1 MGKTPY
7 PWQQIAAARAAHEN
21 IIVSAETGSGKTLVA
36 ELAILEALRLHPGK
50 HVAFMVTASRLL
62 AHQQWMRVKATLHEA
77 DPAAEVAELTGFTA
91 SGWGPKE
98 YASVLRAKV
107 LVGTVETFTR
117 AFIDHGFFRFE
128 DFSLFVLDECHE
140 AKGESPAA
148 ELLWRLHCQDGGN
161 SLAPDPNLRV
171 MGLTASFASCKASSR
186 DDFAALR
193 QQLQAVMQSKMHH
206 VPRSGLPSRK
216 MPSFHRVEY
225 ESNAGAEAAEALAG
239 ELTSEIW
246 EELRQQGLTCDSV
259 EKVVRDLGVLL
270 LELGSEG
277 FLFGLEKCVVAQLLA
292 QIEQRKM
299 IPATRPGAEEL
310 EEQLVVLERSLATV
324 LARVKG
330 NPKLLSFDPISGKA
344 QALFDCLEKEFADPK
359 RDDVG
364 MCFVNEACL
373 SIPLAHLVKTSLG
386 IDTAAVSGTKAMPEK
401 PRNDAFQAFA
411 NRGACRLL
419 VATRCAEEGLDVA
432 DCSFVVRFSRFHT
445 TRNHIQGVGRA
456 RASEAKVYY
465 FENDPL
471 EECSKEEMMYEAAA
485 ERDVIP
491 SMLAAVPPHRRVWEG
506 LHPYIIPESLAE
518 VNLKNA
524 ISILSEYVATTTSGK
539 VQLKKL
545 HGDSHFCLPGPQ
557 GWLKIPMVEVEGF
570 FPQERDVKP
579 TSVSYYVGVLV
590 LHCRGWLDEH
600 NCVAKQVSRASQEVA
615 WPEPEGEPETI
626 SLGPMVFPKG
636 LLGNLPSS
644 DALAQFQQR
653 GRETRRQHVASGAEQ
668 VVIGERLLQVD
679 AVYNTQETVNKT
691 FTDGRCVWQGL
702 KALARREVDF
712 GEITRI
718 RVARGPDDCWYSA
731 DNRRLFSI
739 KVVGPLIDVTEICV
753 DEINWTPE
761 MKNKLDQHARYG
773 EVWRTDAASIS
784 QVRKQ
789 LEDELQNGPAPL
801 PSSSL
806 DPKLIAAEEEIE
818 EILGKAADLAET
830 EELASAKAAGRPP
843 QPEEKRPKPKEA
855 EQSLERSFIEFSE
868 PRCPTAARGEGGS
881 SAMPLPEAPP
891 PVGSGAA
898 ATSAQGVPGVVPE
911 RSPLKHEAIPRQ
923 SAVELQLLRCIGDY
937 LVKNPKAE
945 SSPDP
950 ISLLN
955 LAVQAQMRPSDREL
969 HPLCYKDWT
978 HPDGFICEVT
988 LCGMRVEGQ
997 FGANKKAAKQSAAQ
1011 EAIKAV
1017 CKASRERRVVPLDEM
1032 D

>member
-1 MGKTPY
+1 MGKTPH

-36 ELAILEALRLHPGK
+36 ELAILEALRLHPSK

-77 DPAAEVAELTGFTA
+77 DPDAECAELTGFTA

-107 LVGTVETFTR
+107 LVGTVETFTK

-148 ELLWRLHCQDGGN
+148 ELLWRLHCKDGCN
-161 SLAPDPNLRV
+161 SLEPHPTVRV

-206 VPRSGLPSRK
+206 VPRSELPSRK
-216 MPSFHRVEY
+216 MPSFHRVAY
-225 ESNAGAEAAEALAG
+225 VSNAGAEAAAALAG

-246 EELRQQGLTCDSV
+246 QELQQQGVTCDSV

-270 LELGSEG
+270 LELGSKA

-292 QIEQRKM
+292 QIEQREM
-299 IPATRPGAEEL
+299 VAATKPGAEEL
-310 EEQLVVLERSLATV
+310 TEQLAVLERSLATV
-324 LARVKG
+324 LARVKES
-330 NPKLLSFDPISGKA
+330 PKLRSFNLVSGKA
-344 QALFDCLEKEFADPK
+344 QALLDCLGKEFADPTQT
-359 RDDVG
+359 DVG

-373 SIPLAHLVKTSLG
+373 SVPLANLVKTSLG

-401 PRNDAFQAFA
+401 PRNDAFHAFA
-411 NRGACRLL
+411 NRGACKLL
-419 VATRCAEEGLDVA
+419 VATKCAEEGLDVA

-465 FENDPL
+465 FENEPQ
-471 EECSKEEMMYEAAA
+471 EECSKEEMMYDVAA
-485 ERDVIP
+485 EPDVIP
-491 SMLAAVPPHRRVWEG
+491 SMLSAVPPHRRVWEG

-524 ISILSEYVATTTSGK
+524 ISILSEYVARTTSGK
-539 VQLKKL
+539 VQLKQL
-545 HGDSHFCLPGPQ
+545 RSDSHFCLPGPR

-579 TSVSYYVGVLV
+579 TAVSYYVGVLV

-600 NCVAKQVSRASQEVA
+600 NCVSKKVSRASREVA
-615 WPEPEGEPETI
+615 WREPEGEPETI

-653 GRETRRQHVASGAEQ
+653 GKETRRQHEASGAEQ
-668 VVIGERLLQVD
+668 VVIGQRWLQVD
-679 AVYNTQETVNKT
+679 EVYNTQETVNWT
-691 FTDGRCVWQGL
+691 FTDGRSVWQGL
-702 KALARREVDF
+702 KALARREVAF
-712 GEITRI
+712 GDITKI
-718 RVARGPDDCWYSA
+718 RVALDPDDDCWYSA

-739 KVVGPLIDVTEICV
+739 KVVGPLIGVTEILV

-806 DPKLIAAEEEIE
+806 DPKLIADEE

-830 EELASAKAAGRPP
+830 EELATATASPSRESAPIVL
-843 QPEEKRPKPKEA
+843 KRPC
-855 EQSLERSFIEFSE
+855 SF
-868 PRCPTAARGEGGS
+868 
-881 SAMPLPEAPP
+881 PP
-891 PVGSGAA
+891 PRHPPKDPGSTRPIPEDHQAASSSTEERPRMPPSIPDPADAA
-898 ATSAQGVPGVVPE
+898 A
-911 RSPLKHEAIPRQ
+911 
-923 SAVELQLLRCIGDY
+923 C
-937 LVKNPKAE
+937 
-945 SSPDP
+945 
-950 ISLLN
+950 
-955 LAVQAQMRPSDREL
+955 
-969 HPLCYKDWT
+969 
-978 HPDGFICEVT
+978 
-988 LCGMRVEGQ
+988 
-997 FGANKKAAKQSAAQ
+997 
-1011 EAIKAV
+1011 
-1017 CKASRERRVVPLDEM
+1017 
-1032 D
+1032 

>member
-1 MGKTPY
+1 
-7 PWQQIAAARAAHEN
+7 
-21 IIVSAETGSGKTLVA
+21 
-36 ELAILEALRLHPGK
+36 
-50 HVAFMVTASRLL
+50 
-62 AHQQWMRVKATLHEA
+62 
-77 DPAAEVAELTGFTA
+77 
-91 SGWGPKE
+91 
-98 YASVLRAKV
+98 
-107 LVGTVETFTR
+107 
-117 AFIDHGFFRFE
+117 
-128 DFSLFVLDECHE
+128 
-140 AKGESPAA
+140 
-148 ELLWRLHCQDGGN
+148 
-161 SLAPDPNLRV
+161 
-171 MGLTASFASCKASSR
+171 
-186 DDFAALR
+186 
-193 QQLQAVMQSKMHH
+193 
-206 VPRSGLPSRK
+206 
-216 MPSFHRVEY
+216 
-225 ESNAGAEAAEALAG
+225 
-239 ELTSEIW
+239 
-246 EELRQQGLTCDSV
+246 
-259 EKVVRDLGVLL
+259 
-270 LELGSEG
+270 
-277 FLFGLEKCVVAQLLA
+277 
-292 QIEQRKM
+292 M

-310 EEQLVVLERSLATV
+310 EEQLAVLERSLATV

-330 NPKLLSFDPISGKA
+330 NPKLLSFNPISGKA
-344 QALFDCLEKEFADPK
+344 QALLDCLGKEFADPK

-373 SIPLAHLVKTSLG
+373 SVPLANLVKTSLG

-411 NRGACRLL
+411 NRGACKLL

-471 EECSKEEMMYEAAA
+471 EECSKEEMMYDVAA
-485 ERDVIP
+485 EPDVIP
-491 SMLAAVPPHRRVWEG
+491 SMSSALPPHRRVWEG

-518 VNLKNA
+518 VNVKNA
-524 ISILSEYVATTTSGK
+524 TSILSEYVATTTSGK
-539 VQLKKL
+539 VELKKL
-545 HGDSHFCLPGPQ
+545 HGDSHFCLPGPR
-557 GWLKIPMVEVEGF
+557 GWLKIPMVEVRGF

-579 TSVSYYVGVLV
+579 TAVSCYVGVLV
-590 LHCRGWLDEH
+590 LHCQGWLDEH
-600 NCVAKQVSRASQEVA
+600 NCVSKHVSRASNEVA
-615 WPEPEGEPETI
+615 WPEPEGPPETI

-653 GRETRRQHVASGAEQ
+653 GRDTRRQHEASGAEQ
-668 VVIGERLLQVD
+668 VIIGQRWLPVD
-679 AVYNTQETVNKT
+679 AVYNTQETVNQT
-691 FTDGRCVWQGL
+691 FTDKRSVWQGL

-718 RVARGPDDCWYSA
+718 RVAWHPDECCWYSA

-739 KVVGPLIDVTEICV
+739 KVVGPLIGVTSIFV

-784 QVRKQ
+784 QVRKL

-818 EILGKAADLAET
+818 KLRRYYRILGKAADMAET
-830 EELASAKAAGRPP
+830 EELASAMASPSRESQSIVLKRPCSFPPPRQPPKPREDPGPTRPIREDQAPSTAEERLSMPTSIPDPADAAAGRP
-843 QPEEKRPKPKEA
+843 QPKERQGPKPKEA

-868 PRCPTAARGEGGS
+868 PRCPTAARGEGAS
-881 SAMPLPEAPP
+881 SAIPSPKAPP
-891 PVGSGAA
+891 PVLSSGAA
-898 ATSAQGVPGVVPE
+898 ATSARGVSGVVPE

-945 SSPDP
+945 SSHDP
-950 ISLLN
+950 VSLLN
-955 LAVQAQMRPSDREL
+955 LAVQAQMHPSDREL

-978 HPDGFICEVT
+978 HPDGGFICEVT

-1017 CKASRERRVVPLDEM
+1017 CKASRERRVVPLNEM